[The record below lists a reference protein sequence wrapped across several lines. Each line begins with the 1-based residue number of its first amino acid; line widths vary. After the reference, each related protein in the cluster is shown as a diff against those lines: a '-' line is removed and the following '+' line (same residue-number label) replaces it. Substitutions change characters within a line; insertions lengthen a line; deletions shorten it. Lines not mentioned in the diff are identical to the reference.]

1 MFRNGSMQICLQLLN
16 DVRGTRKAQRRQ
28 MLQTEKKTWKG
39 LIAIRHSL
47 FVIVDLN
54 GTVTMIV
61 NVFSRFES
69 LWIGM
74 THPHKFKDRVCT
86 LLLKKISFM
95 RSRIKILQQT
105 RKTVRSSKNF
115 ICCFVGL
122 YPIWSQLSIISCL
135 VRVARRGTE
144 IGLSMSNF
152 YGIGGI
158 YTSLSI
164 ER

>member
-1 MFRNGSMQICLQLLN
+1 MFRNGSMPCLLFALCLQLLN

-47 FVIVDLN
+47 FEIVDLN
-54 GTVTMIV
+54 GIITMIM

-115 ICCFVGL
+115 ICCFCWTVP
-122 YPIWSQLSIISCL
+122 YL
-135 VRVARRGTE
+135 VPTLNHILPNACCQTGDGNWLIHE
-144 IGLSMSNF
+144 
-152 YGIGGI
+152 
-158 YTSLSI
+158 
-164 ER
+164 